1 MNAEQLKQSLEAFYE
16 HYDDLGVTIYA
27 ILKGAESDEPR
38 KIDIE
43 SDSLGGLK
51 ELFIESLRDN
61 ISRREELSA
70 LDLSSSDER
79 IDAIYRYDI
88 EVPEE
93 LSALETVTASDD
105 LPVLNLND
113 EALSGIKALIIEIGN
128 NIGQVVLY
136 KTMAPVNIFGR
147 SSFFLLKSDH
157 RLKKIED
164 EFLRVSSGFQLARI
178 MGELF
183 VFDLSAIEKA
193 FGFDSIIKSEA
204 TAGINAI
211 EEIGLVENTEVLHEL
226 LNDIK
231 YARRFVKVAKAS
243 PVLQA
248 KIDNSQI
255 ISFCKTFPK
264 LANRIRLNEDE
275 TKIVLDTKVSK
286 DLFIKLLMDDYLTSE
301 LTNFHYESLAKDNAD
316 VANESQG
323 ID

>member
-1 MNAEQLKQSLEAFYE
+1 VNAEQLKQSLEAFYE